1 MAKKQTF
8 AAVMKQLSNKKGSY
22 EKGLEEAR
30 RVGNPSGIRDYER
43 RLAKLSAGMD
53 ELFQTQQMMNGG
65 ATNLPKAEGGMQ
77 TINGGDG
84 YKIQYVPMTKELWD
98 MGRANGEGV
107 ARQKGPDGWRAAV
120 MIYPDGTRQ
129 YLHANDTPMAFDA
142 GRREVLFSKAKDND
156 ANNVARTGD
165 IVNLGN
171 YKPVEETTN
180 AAPAVKTGPRTVPA
194 DGSVPGAATN
204 AAGEYMI
211 MQDPKSGKEFYL
223 TPKMMTNLENGA
235 FGQFLNNGNY
245 ANDFIFVDEPAATPT
260 SEVAAD
266 AAGDPVSTPPVQPT
280 PRTTTTNQTPAA
292 DPMGTTALQQEQA
305 RRRAEDARL
314 GLAGASATSGI
325 DDAVFGT
332 SGTGIQL
339 PGLDTPAAPGAL
351 PGVFGIAEQLGAFN
365 APTKT
370 TVENASGTDEVAAAD
385 KASSTTAKELIGKAG
400 KAIGDLGLGGKGLG
414 MALGAAAQFLPDLR
428 SMKAMGDIEGPALM
442 PTRNPVTMN
451 TDIQTG
457 RAIQDIRNQTAL
469 SNAAVDANISN
480 PAVAAAAKRAN
491 QRVEQGQ
498 LGNVLFN
505 EAQKENELR
514 NQNLRQLQETQY
526 GNQMTNYQNRMN
538 QINFDNERIAAE
550 NRMRGQMS
558 QKLGAAFG
566 DFQNR
571 AQDMKK
577 WDLVRKLDQYGV
589 IGRNNIDPTS

>member
-30 RVGNPSGIRDYER
+30 RVGNPSGIADYER

-65 ATNLPKAEGGMQ
+65 ATNLPKAENGMN
-77 TINGGDG
+77 TFKGPGG

-98 MGRANGEGV
+98 MGSANGEGV
-107 ARQKGPDGWRAAV
+107 ARQKGPNGWQAAV
-120 MIYPDGTRQ
+120 MINPDGTRQ
-129 YLHANDTPMAFDA
+129 YLHANDSPLAFNPEKRDM
-142 GRREVLFSKAKDND
+142 LFANAAKNT
-156 ANNVARTGD
+156 NRGNL
-165 IVNLGN
+165 IQLGN

-180 AAPAVKTGPRTVPA
+180 MAPAVETGPRTVPA

-235 FGQFLNNGNY
+235 FGQFLNKGNY
-245 ANDFIFVDEPAATPT
+245 ANDFIFVDGPAAAPA
-260 SEVAAD
+260 EVAAD
-266 AAGDPVSTPPVQPT
+266 EAGDPVATPPVQPT
-280 PRTTTTNQTPAA
+280 PRTTTTNQTPPGTAA
-292 DPMGTTALQQEQA
+292 LDAEQA
-305 RRRAEDARL
+305 RRRAEAADL
-314 GLAGASATSGI
+314 GMAGARATSGI
-325 DDAVFGT
+325 DPNVFGT
-332 SGTGIQL
+332 SGTGVQL
-339 PGLDTPAAPGAL
+339 PGLNTPAAPGAL
-351 PGVFGIAEQLGAFN
+351 PGVFGIAEQMGAFN
-365 APTKT
+365 TPTAP
-370 TVENASGTDEVAAAD
+370 TVENAAGTDEVSAAD
-385 KASSTTAKELIGKAG
+385 KSSSTTAKDLMGKAG
-400 KAIGDLGLGGKGLG
+400 KALGNIGLGGKGLG

-428 SMKAMGDIEGPALM
+428 SMKAMGDIEGPAMM
-442 PTRNPVTMN
+442 PTRNPLTMN

-457 RAIQDIRNQTAL
+457 RAIQDIRNQTAM
-469 SNAAVDANISN
+469 SNAAVDANIAN

-538 QINFDNERIAAE
+538 QINFENERIAAE

>member
-22 EKGLEEAR
+22 EKGLEEAK
-30 RVGNPSGIRDYER
+30 RVGNPSGIADYER

-65 ATNLPKAEGGMQ
+65 ATNMPQAEGGMQ
-77 TINGGDG
+77 TVKGPGG
-84 YKIQYVPMTKELWD
+84 YRIQYVPMTKELWD
-98 MGRANGEGV
+98 MGRGNGEGV
-107 ARQKGPDGWRAAV
+107 ARQKGPEGWRAAV
-120 MIYPDGTRQ
+120 MVYPDGTRQ

-142 GRREVLFSKAKDND
+142 GRREVLFSKARDND
-156 ANNVARTGD
+156 ANNVAKTGD
-165 IVNLGN
+165 IVNLGD

-180 AAPAVKTGPRTVPA
+180 AAPAPATKTGPRTVPA

-235 FGQFLNNGNY
+235 FGQFLNKGNY
-245 ANDFIFVDEPAATPT
+245 ASDFIFVDGSTSAPA
-260 SEVAAD
+260 EVTAD
-266 AAGDPVSTPPVQPT
+266 DAGDPVSTPPVQPT
-280 PRTTTTNQTPAA
+280 PRTTTTNQTPPAGTAA
-292 DPMGTTALQQEQA
+292 LDAEQE
-305 RRRAEDARL
+305 RRRAEAANL
-314 GLAGASATSGI
+314 GMAGARATSGV
-325 DDAVFGT
+325 DPNVFGT
-332 SGTGIQL
+332 SGTGVQL

-351 PGVFGIAEQLGAFN
+351 PGVFGIAESMGAFN
-365 APTKT
+365 APTAP

-385 KASSTTAKELIGKAG
+385 KASSTTAKDLMGKAG
-400 KAIGDLGLGGKGLG
+400 KALGNIGLGGKGLG

-428 SMKAMGDIEGPALM
+428 SMKAMGDIEGPAMM
-442 PTRNPVTMN
+442 PTRNPMTMN

-457 RAIQDIRNQTAL
+457 RALQDIRNQTAL

>member
-65 ATNLPKAEGGMQ
+65 NTNVPKAVNGTQ
-77 TINGGDG
+77 TAPGS
-84 YKIQYVPMTKELWD
+84 V
-98 MGRANGEGV
+98 RASRN
-107 ARQKGPDGWRAAV
+107 
-120 MIYPDGTRQ
+120 I
-129 YLHANDTPMAFDA
+129 
-142 GRREVLFSKAKDND
+142 
-156 ANNVARTGD
+156 
-165 IVNLGN
+165 
-171 YKPVEETTN
+171 
-180 AAPAVKTGPRTVPA
+180 PA
-194 DGSVPGAATN
+194 DGSYPGAAVN
-204 AAGEYMI
+204 DKGEYML
-211 MQDPKSGKEFYL
+211 MKDHKGNEFLL
-223 TPKMMTNLENGA
+223 TEEMVLNANNGA
-235 FGQFLNNGNY
+235 FGQRMANGY
-245 ANDFIFVDEPAATPT
+245 YNDQMIFFDDAVYKGVEKPAPVDEPKPVATET
-260 SEVAAD
+260 VEAD
-266 AAGDPVSTPPVQPT
+266 AAGDPV
-280 PRTTTTNQTPAA
+280 
-292 DPMGTTALQQEQA
+292 
-305 RRRAEDARL
+305 RRRSSGPSAEEKAAAEAAAARSASADL
-314 GLAGASATSGI
+314 GMAGARATSGI
-325 DDAVFGT
+325 DPNVFGT
-332 SGTGIQL
+332 SGTGVQL
-339 PGLDTPAAPGAL
+339 PGLDTMAGPGAL
-351 PGVFGIAEQLGAFN
+351 PGVFGIAEQMGAFN
-365 APTKT
+365 APAKT
-370 TVENASGTDEVAAAD
+370 TVENASGTDAVADAD
-385 KASSTTAKELIGKAG
+385 KSSSSAAQDAVAKAG
-400 KAIGDLGLGGKGLG
+400 KALGNIGLGGKGLG
-414 MALGAAAQFLPDLR
+414 MALGAAAQFIPDLR
-428 SMKAMGDIEGPALM
+428 SMKAMGDIEGPAMM
-442 PTRNPVTMN
+442 PTRNPLTMN

-457 RAIQDIRNQTAL
+457 RALQDIRNQTAL
-469 SNAAVDANISN
+469 SNASVDANISN

-514 NQNLRQLQETQY
+514 NQNLRQLQDTQY
-526 GNQMTNYQNRMN
+526 ANQMTNYQNRMN